1 MQRDVFHELSEILV
15 SRYEISLAIHLDEH
29 TNLALQMNVGG
40 DDSFLCRTR
49 GLFRGGGN
57 ALRAQDRFGLF
68 QVATALDESTFA
80 IHKSGIGLFTELLD
94 QFWIDFSCCVHWFLK
109 SL

>member
-15 SRYEISLAIHLDEH
+15 SCYKISLAIHLDEH

-40 DDSFLCRTR
+40 DDSLLCRTR
-49 GLFRGGGN
+49 GLFRGGGD

-68 QVATALDESTFA
+68 QVAAALDESTVA
-80 IHKSGIGLFTELLD
+80 IHKSRTGLFTKVLD
-94 QFWIDFSCCVHWFLK
+94 QVLIEFKCCGQ
-109 SL
+109 